1 MPQGLV
7 QFQPGLLKGRHYDI
21 KRALK
26 IRPRTVIPVVWVA
39 PETGVDAWVCVA
51 MSNPNGECIMSN
63 ITMRQMLE
71 AGVHFGHQTRYWSPK
86 MRPYIY
92 GERNNIHILNLER
105 TLPLFRDAMNF
116 LGQMASNGGTIL
128 FVGTK
133 RAAGKQTKE
142 AAERCGCPYV
152 NHRWLGGMLTNFK
165 TVKNSIQRL
174 KDLET
179 EAAQGGFDKLSKK
192 EGLRLERERAKLDRS
207 LAGIKDMPGLPDVL
221 FVVDV
226 KQEYIAVA
234 EANKLEIPVV
244 AVVDTNCAP
253 DGIDYVIPGNDDAI
267 RAIRLYVDSA
277 ADAIIEGRKALR
289 LEVGPEGDDYV
300 EVDESGQVVKTRTT
314 VIHPK
319 AAAVGAGAAVS
330 ATIIRQERNTH
341 ATADDSTSKA
351 EAPADG
357 VETTATKT
365 GIRKESGTQPA
376 ADPEIKVE
384 APGAGNDES
393 STELPLTSINGI
405 GKVIAGKLEPMGYTT
420 VGQIAALSDADLVK
434 LDETLDLKKRIER
447 EDWIGQAK
455 ALISAK

>member
-1 MPQGLV
+1 
-7 QFQPGLLKGRHYDI
+7 
-21 KRALK
+21 
-26 IRPRTVIPVVWVA
+26 
-39 PETGVDAWVCVA
+39 
-51 MSNPNGECIMSN
+51 MSN

-92 GERNNIHILNLER
+92 GERNKIHILNLER

-365 GIRKESGTQPA
+365 GIREESGTQPAADPTSKAEAPADGVETAATKTGIREESGTQPA